1 MILLLWLVLLV
12 LPLFLGAGVMTIIYG
27 KRAEWRI
34 SFSDS
39 YLVGLIFCI
48 GMGEVAHV
56 LGLLGHLKLTK
67 VGMLLQIAV
76 TVLVFLAIMVLIRG
90 IFADKKRYT
99 LRLSGERIS
108 PLLPLSFLVIFLVQS
123 LVIYCRVP
131 VVTAGDITLETVQSF
146 LVQDGIYQVLP
157 LTGMVSE
164 QGMPLRYTILGLP
177 TIYAV
182 LSQIFGIEPQL
193 LVCHV
198 IPIVVLSAAYLS
210 YYRLSSTLF
219 GERKLGQRFL
229 FLLIVALLLFC
240 SDHAIYLDGY
250 SALHSGYTGVA
261 IRNLVLVPYTL
272 CAALEGR
279 WWKAI
284 LCVLAE
290 ACITWTLLGCG
301 VCVIVLLG
309 ILLLQLLE
317 KWIPGL
323 RKILQFFRNKEE
335 LV

>member
-1 MILLLWLVLLV
+1 MILLLWIALVV
-12 LPLFLGAGVMTIIYG
+12 LTVVLGAGGMTIVYG
-27 KRAEWRI
+27 KRTEQRI

-39 YLVGLIFCI
+39 YLLGWIFCI

-56 LGLLGHLKLTK
+56 VGLLGGLSLTQT
-67 VGMLLQIAV
+67 GLLLRIATIV
-76 TVLVFLAIMVLIRG
+76 AVVLALLVLIRG
-90 IFADKKRYT
+90 ILKKKERYT
-99 LRLSGERIS
+99 LRLRGEKVS
-108 PLLPLSFLVIFLVQS
+108 NFLPLSFLGLFFVQA
-123 LVIYCRVP
+123 LLIYCREP
-131 VVTAGDITLETVQSF
+131 LVTAGDITLETVQSF
-146 LVQDGIYQVLP
+146 LAQDGIYRVLP

-177 TIYAV
+177 TMYAA
-182 LSQIFGIEPQL
+182 LSQMFGVEPL
-193 LVCHV
+193 LLICHI
-198 IPIVVLSAAYLS
+198 IPIVVLGVANLA
-210 YYRLSSTLF
+210 YYRLSSALF
-219 GERKLGQRFL
+219 GEKKLRQRFL
-229 FLLIVALLLFC
+229 FLLLVALILLF
-240 SDHAIYLDGY
+240 SDNAVYLDGY
-250 SALHSGYTGVA
+250 SALHGGYTGVA

-272 CAALEGR
+272 CAALERR

-284 LCVLAE
+284 LCILAE

-317 KWIPGL
+317 KWVPGL